1 MSHASTFSA
10 AELERY
16 LRDLFSIADTNDD
29 RVLQPH
35 ELTKMLQL
43 CGFELSAIEI
53 AEFVRVADVNGD
65 GLITYN
71 ELLPMASKML

>member
-1 MSHASTFSA
+1 M
-10 AELERY
+10 
-16 LRDLFSIADTNDD
+16 
-29 RVLQPH
+29 LQPH
-35 ELTKMLQL
+35 ELTKLLQL

-71 ELLPMASKML
+71 ELLSMASKML